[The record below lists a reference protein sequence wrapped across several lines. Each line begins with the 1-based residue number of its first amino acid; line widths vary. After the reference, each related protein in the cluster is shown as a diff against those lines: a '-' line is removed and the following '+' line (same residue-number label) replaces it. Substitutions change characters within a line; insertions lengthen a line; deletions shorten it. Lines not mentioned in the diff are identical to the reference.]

1 MQKTLRLMAPLRRDD
16 TMGLFCSVLEETI
29 WERQTKIFY
38 TPFIIIFM
46 TWNKYFKL

>member
-29 WERQTKIFY
+29 LNRRTIMFY

-46 TWNKYFKL
+46 PWNKYFKL